1 MKGEWVSRGGN
12 WTVAVT
18 MQFQP
23 SLFTVSSQA
32 PRCHSLR
39 SYRCWT
45 HLCSLS
51 VFGFQM
57 LVMSQWLFQTSHWLL
72 RILSLSVPP
81 ADSGSC
87 QVSASKNT
95 GRFWF
100 GFFPP
105 LSFQNVCHWEHSASF
120 PWLWSLLLPST
131 PTPQG
136 LFFFLFWSIWYYRT
150 RRTSSVFFRV
160 DQHVDFY
167 NQPCFA

>member
-1 MKGEWVSRGGN
+1 LPRLFSQGIRHTQHSEPASEGFKGLRGKLGRHGTSAN
-12 WTVAVT
+12 SHNLPEDQIF
-18 MQFQP
+18 QF
-23 SLFTVSSQA
+23 SGLHKA

-95 GRFWF
+95 GRF
-100 GFFPP
+100 
-105 LSFQNVCHWEHSASF
+105 
-120 PWLWSLLLPST
+120 
-131 PTPQG
+131 
-136 LFFFLFWSIWYYRT
+136 
-150 RRTSSVFFRV
+150 
-160 DQHVDFY
+160 
-167 NQPCFA
+167 